1 MNRTERRDKC
11 KGKQERSC
19 NESFFIFGC
28 PWSWKGFFLEKVK
41 EDIGNY
47 DIYSASSLIERYHPA
62 TDAGYKRVSN
72 VNDNQNILIKAIR
85 EEKAHNTKDFILDGH
100 LCILNKQGSVERIP
114 ESFFAGAQITGIVL
128 LQDDPEMICE
138 RLRNRDSDGISIQ
151 IIEKMQNEEK
161 IYARELQ
168 NKYHIRQAIIS
179 HECTGKQFADVL
191 REIGGG
197 TNE

>member
-1 MNRTERRDKC
+1 MKVFLFS
-11 KGKQERSC
+11 GAH
-19 NESFFIFGC
+19 GAG
-28 PWSWKGFFLEKVK
+28 KGFFLKKVK
-41 EDIGNY
+41 EDIGSY

-72 VNDNQNILIKAIR
+72 VNDNQDILIKAIR
-85 EEKAHNTKDFILDGH
+85 EEKFHNTKDFILDGH
-100 LCILNKQGSVERIP
+100 LCILNKQGAVERIP
-114 ESFFAGAQITGIVL
+114 ESFFADAQITGIVL
-128 LQDDPEMICE
+128 LQDEPEMICE
-138 RLRNRDSDGISIQ
+138 RLRNRDSVGISIQ

-168 NKYHIRQAIIS
+168 NRYHIRHAIIS